1 MAVRG
6 GLAVEVVLKGY
17 YNVQDGGDK
26 DGFNEVADGD
36 LVTDNRTLL
45 RLRGK
50 QRHVFKEYELMQHPH
65 SFALML
71 SFFIIAAVST
81 FLSLLILFLHFLL

>member
-1 MAVRG
+1 M
-6 GLAVEVVLKGY
+6 VLKGY

-50 QRHVFKEYELMQHPH
+50 RRHVFKDYELMQHPH
-65 SFALML
+65 AFALVL
-71 SFFIIAAVST
+71 SIFFIAAVSI